1 MAKIIDIEGIG
12 PVFAEKLGKLGIR
25 STEALLE
32 QAASAKGRKD
42 VAEKTGLKESLLLEW
57 VNRADLFRIK
67 GIGSEYSDLLEA
79 AGVDSVP
86 ELAMRKPENLLQ
98 KIVEVNQAKKLV
110 RKLPTIKQ
118 VSAWVEMAKTLPK
131 LVTH

>member
-12 PVFAEKLGKLGIR
+12 PAYAEKLTKFGIR
-25 STEALLE
+25 TTEALLD
-32 QAASAKGRKD
+32 QGASAKGRKEI
-42 VAEKTGLKESLLLEW
+42 AEKTGLKESSILEW
-57 VNRADLFRIK
+57 VNRSDLFRIK

-86 ELAMRKPENLLQ
+86 ELAMRKPENLLE
-98 KIVEVNQAKKLV
+98 KLTEVNTAKKLV
-110 RKLPTIKQ
+110 RKLPTLKQ
-118 VSAWVEMAKTLPK
+118 VISWIEQAKALPK